1 MYGSTQCLKLI
12 NLTGYVSPYFADA
25 ERKEVFLQS
34 LTKEFKMKSIIRSTT
49 KKLAAIA
56 ALISLLFLP
65 HHLMAQETAKEWLST
80 IDRDLNPPQ
89 YESYRKL
96 INIEPDGSKK
106 EFVLFTVKQGRENV
120 AALFLS
126 PTSEKGRATLRVG
139 ENMWLYIP
147 NVGRPLRITSLQS
160 VTGGVFNNSDILRVD
175 YEAEY
180 DAVSIEQT
188 DQKGPYGNDLLQ
200 LNLKAKTGAVA
211 YDKLE
216 MMIDPELKSPVL
228 IRAITVS
235 GVLIKTIYFK
245 KITDFGQ
252 GIKRPAI
259 VETDSPLYKGY
270 KSIIVFAKIKPRILS
285 PEVFTTDYMSRIET
299 LR

>member
-1 MYGSTQCLKLI
+1 MKQLI
-12 NLTGYVSPYFADA
+12 KKMTGFTTLLTLLLLPVS
-25 ERKEVFLQS
+25 LW
-34 LTKEFKMKSIIRSTT
+34 
-49 KKLAAIA
+49 
-56 ALISLLFLP
+56 
-65 HHLMAQETAKEWLST
+65 AQETAQEWLET
-80 IDRDLNPPQ
+80 IDRNLNPTQ

-106 EFVLFTVKQGRENV
+106 EFVLYTVKQDKEKV

-126 PTSEKGRATLRVG
+126 PASEKGRATLRVG

-147 NVGRPLRITSLQS
+147 NVGRALRITSLQS
-160 VTGGVFNNSDILRVD
+160 VTGGIFNNSDILRVD
-175 YEAEY
+175 YQAEY
-180 DAVSIEQT
+180 NAVKISTT
-188 DQKGPYGNDLLQ
+188 DKKGPSGTNMLQ
-200 LNLKAKTGAVA
+200 LDLKAKTGAVA

-216 MMIDPELKSPVL
+216 MMIDPKLKSPIL
-228 IRAITVS
+228 IRAITAS
-235 GVLIKTIYFK
+235 GMLIKTIYFK

-252 GIKRPAI
+252 GIKRPAV

-270 KSIIVFAKIKPRILS
+270 KSIIIFAKIKPKELA